1 MKKIL
6 VSLLLAVLAVPA
18 FAHGGG
24 GYRGGYHGG
33 YHRGSG
39 WGWVAP
45 AIIGG
50 AVVYAATRPVYAYPP
65 PPPVI
70 VQNTLPPAPY
80 GYHYETILDAG
91 CNCYRQVLV
100 QN

>member
-6 VSLLLAVLAVPA
+6 VALLLTSLITPVM
-18 FAHGGG
+18 AHGPGH
-24 GYRGGYHGG
+24 YRGGPY
-33 YHRGSG
+33 YRGSG

-65 PPPVI
+65 PPLPVI
-70 VQNTLPPAPY
+70 VQNALPPAPL
-80 GYHYETILDAG
+80 GYHYEMVLDAG
-91 CNCYRQVLV
+91 CNCYRQVLLP
-100 QN
+100 N